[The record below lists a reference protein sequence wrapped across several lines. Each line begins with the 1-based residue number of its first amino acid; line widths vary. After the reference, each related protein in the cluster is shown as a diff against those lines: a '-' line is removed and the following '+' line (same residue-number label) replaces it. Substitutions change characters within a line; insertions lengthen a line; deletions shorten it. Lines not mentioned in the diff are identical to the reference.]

1 MLYPAVLLDDNG
13 DRLSVPSNLQLQR
26 LGMAFMK
33 EVQYA
38 HDEGQRIG
46 SAAEE
51 TLDMIEE
58 WGKQDG

>member
-1 MLYPAVLLDDNG
+1 MLLDNKGERVNEPPDPE
-13 DRLSVPSNLQLQR
+13 LAL
-26 LGMAFMK
+26 LGVKFMHQVNEAFN
-33 EVQYA
+33 
-38 HDEGQRIG
+38 DGCPIS